1 MVTKLSEV
9 DRDALERALKIAQ
22 ASEPGEQDAR
32 TAAYTCQRR
41 ALQLRPWQSPPC
53 YGDASP
59 GHDGHRDSEALLR
72 KLLDAGLSRWEPDP
86 IGALSA
92 IEARAHGDLLPAA

>member
-22 ASEPGEQDAR
+22 ASEPGERDAR

-59 GHDGHRDSEALLR
+59 GHDGQTRE
-72 KLLDAGLSRWEPDP
+72 
-86 IGALSA
+86 
-92 IEARAHGDLLPAA
+92 LPPTPVSVTHCSFDQ